1 MYLRNS
7 LYMQFNIESSKL
19 LLLTLLII
27 SLSTEGVKA
36 QKGNHELGAWYG
48 YFFDTDFGESNFGI
62 MGDVQQRS
70 FNVTNDFQQLILRAG
85 LSYKIP
91 GSSLRAVAGY
101 SYFNSGTFGP
111 SNTQRIE
118 NRLYQDLIWKN
129 QFFEGRIALLNRIR
143 LEERFVED
151 QDFRTR
157 YRYFLNAKFPLNK
170 KAMGPKTFFLWA
182 AGEVFINGQQQI
194 GNGQA
199 VSLYDRTW
207 LFSGVGYQIK
217 FGLRAELSYMREVTN
232 AQTKGQL
239 IVSLFHTF

>member
-1 MYLRNS
+1 MHNS
-7 LYMQFNIESSKL
+7 FKKSKIL
-19 LLLTLLII
+19 FLPFAFII
-27 SLSTEGVKA
+27 LSIGGVQA

-62 MGDVQQRS
+62 MADIQQRS

-111 SNTQRIE
+111 SNEQSFE
-118 NRLYQDLIWKN
+118 NRLYQDLIWNN
-129 QFFEGRIALLNRIR
+129 QFFEGRIAILHRIR
-143 LEERFVED
+143 LEERFVEN

-157 YRYFLNAKFPLNK
+157 YRYFLNAKLPLNK
-170 KAMGPKTFFLWA
+170 KTMGPKTFFLWV
-182 AGEVFINGQQQI
+182 AGELFVNGQQQI
-194 GNGQA
+194 GKGQT

-207 LFSGVGYQIK
+207 LFGGVGYQIRS
-217 FGLRAELSYMREVTN
+217 GLRAELSYMREVTN
-232 AQTKGQL
+232 TQTKGQL

>member
-1 MYLRNS
+1 MHNS
-7 LYMQFNIESSKL
+7 FNKSKIL
-19 LLLTLLII
+19 LLAFAFLM
-27 SLSTEGVKA
+27 LSIEGVNA

-111 SNTQRIE
+111 SNKQSFE
-118 NRLYQDLIWKN
+118 NRMYQDLIWNN
-129 QFFEGRIALLNRIR
+129 QFFEGRIALLHRIR
-143 LEERFVED
+143 LEERFVEN

-157 YRYFLNAKFPLNK
+157 YRYFLNAKLPLNK
-170 KAMGPKTFFLWA
+170 KVMGPNTFFLWA
-182 AGEVFINGQQQI
+182 AGEVFVNGQQQI
-194 GNGQA
+194 DNGRT

-207 LFSGVGYQIK
+207 LFGGVGYQIRS
-217 FGLRAELSYMREVTN
+217 GLRAELSYMREVTN
-232 AQTKGQL
+232 TQTKGQL

>member
-1 MYLRNS
+1 MHNS
-7 LYMQFNIESSKL
+7 FKKSKIL
-19 LLLTLLII
+19 FLPFAFII
-27 SLSTEGVKA
+27 LSIGGVQA

-48 YFFDTDFGESNFGI
+48 YFFDSDFGESNFGI
-62 MGDVQQRS
+62 MADVQQRS

-91 GSSLRAVAGY
+91 NSSLRAVAGY

-111 SNTQRIE
+111 SNSQTFE
-118 NRLYQDLIWKN
+118 NRLYQDLIWSST
-129 QFFEGRIALLNRIR
+129 FFDGRIALLHRIR
-143 LEERFVED
+143 IEERFIEN
-151 QDFRTR
+151 QDIRTR

-170 KAMGPKTFFLWA
+170 KQMGPKTFFAWA
-182 AGEVFINGQQQI
+182 AGEVFVNGQQQI
-194 GNGQA
+194 GNGQT

-207 LFSGVGYQIK
+207 LFTGVGYQIK
-217 FGLRAELSYMREVTN
+217 SGLRAELAYMREVTN